1 MLRPRTDRKS
11 KDITPRQ
18 LCRRYADT
26 CGNQWM
32 PKCDR
37 SANAALLEVKKGQAI
52 LLTEVLSGG
61 STDRAFEGLCI
72 DGREHEARIQV

>member
-1 MLRPRTDRKS
+1 
-11 KDITPRQ
+11 
-18 LCRRYADT
+18 
-26 CGNQWM
+26 M